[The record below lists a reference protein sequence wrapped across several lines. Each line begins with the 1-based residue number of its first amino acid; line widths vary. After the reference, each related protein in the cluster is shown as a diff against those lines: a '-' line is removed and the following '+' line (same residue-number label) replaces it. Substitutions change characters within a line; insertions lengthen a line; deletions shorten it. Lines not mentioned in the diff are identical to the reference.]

1 VAAQL
6 SGKEARM
13 RIKQIVVALASLAA
27 LAIAV
32 GASWRPF

>member
-1 VAAQL
+1 MTTERSATVRVRRIAATL
-6 SGKEARM
+6 SW
-13 RIKQIVVALASLAA
+13 LAA